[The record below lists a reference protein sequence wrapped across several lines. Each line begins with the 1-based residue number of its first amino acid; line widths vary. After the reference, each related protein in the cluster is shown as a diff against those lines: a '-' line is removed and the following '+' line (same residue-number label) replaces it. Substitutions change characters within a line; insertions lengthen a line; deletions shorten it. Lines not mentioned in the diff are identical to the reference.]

1 MLFAMWSVAEDVWV
15 MGHLLLL
22 SLQDIRDRELSFAV
36 LLEFLGTGLICAF
49 FTGTEVCLWPGMT
62 FLLLAAASGE
72 KIGYGDG
79 WLILGMGMWCPAEE
93 IVSVLLMGCVLCTG
107 AGILRKEKELPFV
120 PFLTAGYIA
129 GRYLL

>member
-1 MLFAMWSVAEDVWV
+1 MEIHKLQQ
-15 MGHLLLL
+15 LL
-22 SLQDIRDRELSFAV
+22 SEMSLR
-36 LLEFLGTGLICAF
+36 
-49 FTGTEVCLWPGMT
+49 
-62 FLLLAAASGE
+62 E

-79 WLILGMGMWCPAEE
+79 WLILGMGMWCSAEE

-129 GRYLL
+129 GRYLLSFISGPRIYCVVLLTRGGVHCRFCSRM

>member
-1 MLFAMWSVAEDVWV
+1 

-49 FTGTEVCLWPGMT
+49 ATGTEVCLWPGMT

>member
-1 MLFAMWSVAEDVWV
+1 

-22 SLQDIRDRELSFAV
+22 SFQDIRDRELSFAV
-36 LLEFLGTGLICAF
+36 LLEFLGAGLICAF
-49 FTGTEVCLWPGMT
+49 ATGTEVCLWPGMT
-62 FLLLAAASGE
+62 LLLLAAASGE

-79 WLILGMGMWCPAEE
+79 WLILGMGMWCSAEE
-93 IVSVLLMGCVLCTG
+93 IVSVLCAG

>member
-1 MLFAMWSVAEDVWV
+1 MWSVVEDVWI

-49 FTGTEVCLWPGMT
+49 VTGTEVCLWPGMT
-62 FLLLAAASGE
+62 LLLLAAASGE

-79 WLILGMGMWCPAEE
+79 WLILGMGMWCSAEE

>member
-1 MLFAMWSVAEDVWV
+1 MLFAMWSVAEDVWI

-22 SLQDIRDRELSFAV
+22 SL
-36 LLEFLGTGLICAF
+36 
-49 FTGTEVCLWPGMT
+49 WPGMT
-62 FLLLAAASGE
+62 LLLLAAASGE

-79 WLILGMGMWCPAEE
+79 WLILGMGMWCSAEE

>member
-1 MLFAMWSVAEDVWV
+1 MFEKA
-15 MGHLLLL
+15 
-22 SLQDIRDRELSFAV
+22 SLNADKDDIESMERIYEQMEKSLN
-36 LLEFLGTGLICAF
+36 
-49 FTGTEVCLWPGMT
+49 
-62 FLLLAAASGE
+62 E

-79 WLILGMGMWCPAEE
+79 WLILGMGMWCSAEE

>member
-1 MLFAMWSVAEDVWV
+1 MWSVAGDVWV

-36 LLEFLGTGLICAF
+36 LLEFLGTGFTCVLV
-49 FTGTEVCLWPGMT
+49 TGTEVCLWPGIAL
-62 FLLLAAASGE
+62 LLLAAVSRE

-79 WLILGMGMWCPAEE
+79 WLILGMGMWRPAEE
-93 IVSVLLMGCVLCTG
+93 IVSALLTGCVLCAG
-107 AGILRKEKELPFV
+107 AGLIRKEKELPFV
-120 PFLTAGYIA
+120 PFLTAGYIV